1 MIGPPYSSDT
11 EYDMQPETNAS
22 TTSVIVFFDGVCGL
36 CNHTVDFLLKR
47 DRRGVL
53 KFAPLQGE
61 TAAEIL
67 PEEVRKDLNTFV
79 FADHGHLHYRSSA
92 MARILMQL
100 GGFWWLAGAL
110 LWLIPSPIRNVAY
123 RIVSRLRYRLFGRK
137 ESCRMPTP
145 EERDRFLN

>member
-1 MIGPPYSSDT
+1 MIDAPDSSGT
-11 EYDMQPETNAS
+11 EYTMQPETN
-22 TTSVIVFFDGVCGL
+22 TTATTAIVFFDGVCGL

-67 PEEVRKDLNTFV
+67 PEEVREDLNTFV
-79 FADHGHLHYRSSA
+79 FADHGDLHYRSSA
-92 MARILMQL
+92 MARILMRL
-100 GGFWWLAGAL
+100 GGIWWPAGAL

-145 EERDRFLN
+145 EERDRFLS